1 MNASLGI
8 AHENNDGRFEICGAD
23 HIDDSRNSRAMKR
36 GKLRKRRRLELVVG
50 REMNARRLV
59 VEEGVVRAD

>member
-8 AHENNDGRFEICGAD
+8 AHENNDSGFEICGAD
-23 HIDDSRNSRAMKR
+23 HINDSRNSRTMER
-36 GKLRKRRRLELVVG
+36 RKLRKRRGLELVVG
-50 REMNARRLV
+50 RKMNARRLV